1 MPSLAEASQEPF
13 RRKIARSAK
22 TALKR
27 SAVTRWSLTSSTIS
41 CEIGT
46 SHRKSSPSPASLPSS
61 TSHPSW
67 CSSTRAKARQLRTT
81 ATPWETRKSITS
93 EGSTC
98 LEVIHASRT
107 SPGSRPQ
114 TPCSSKTRCIC
125 RTRPIAHLVSM
136 PATMAANLGPRLRRP
151 R

>member
-1 MPSLAEASQEPF
+1 MPSLAEALQGPF
-13 RRKIARSAK
+13 RHKKARSAK

-27 SAVTRWSLTSSTIS
+27 SAVTRWSLISSTIS

-46 SHRKSSPSPASLPSS
+46 SHRKSSLSPASLPSS

-67 CSSTRAKARQLRTT
+67 CSSTRAKVRQLHTT
-81 ATPWETRKSITS
+81 VTPWETHKSITS

-98 LEVIHASRT
+98 LEEIHASRT

-114 TPCSSKTRCIC
+114 TPCSSKTRCTY

-136 PATMAANLGPRLRRP
+136 PATTAANLGPQLRLP